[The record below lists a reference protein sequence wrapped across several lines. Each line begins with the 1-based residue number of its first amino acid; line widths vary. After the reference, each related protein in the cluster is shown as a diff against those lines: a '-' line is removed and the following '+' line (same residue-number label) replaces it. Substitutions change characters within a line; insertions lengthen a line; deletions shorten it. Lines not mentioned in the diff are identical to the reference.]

1 MSRRAII
8 VGIILS
14 GLSPAIARPQGV
26 EIDHKAVGCI
36 VVGKF
41 PKMNACFTP
50 AAQLARGR
58 VYFRP
63 EGTPSWYYVEMKT
76 DQPCYTGILPKPGKK
91 LVGKKI
97 EYYVEGQD
105 RTFNAARTAEYG
117 PVVVRSAQEC
127 KKEVPVA
134 PFVNNATV
142 AVFPSVPAGFA
153 AGGAIGT
160 AAAVAV
166 AGAGVAAGTAAI
178 VASGGNGNTTTT
190 TVPSGSVT
198 TTTVAAATTTSTS
211 TTTTTVVSANHPPL
225 AALKTNPDPPQGIG
239 PLKVIFDMCASTDPD
254 GDPLSFFFTF
264 GDGAQAS
271 GACSQSHTYP
281 ASTSLRGSGAGGPR
295 ALDTSYGF
303 QGCAVDPGSLSQ
315 CRTRTV
321 VVKASPPT
329 CGTTTAN
336 IDSPAPNACFNAPIG
351 GGPTIPVTVTA
362 MFATK
367 VHFAADKYDCFS
379 GFLIASDFVTADVA
393 NSGSDTY
400 STTFSLPDTTECFKI
415 RATATSCGK
424 GTVDATPVYPVKVA
438 CSDCTCPFSLS
449 EPDGVR
455 RTAAWSS
462 DLSVESGRLQ
472 LIVNG
477 ASASFPARG
486 RAYGVAS
493 LVEGENRVEAVLV
506 ESAGKAGLWRFDLM
520 NSQAVVPGS
529 LRVIAGEVV
538 SIASSSVTFRLR
550 GESGERIVF
559 MFQKQ

>member
-1 MSRRAII
+1 MTRRDLVVGAIL
-8 VGIILS
+8 V
-14 GLSPAIARPQGV
+14 GLSPALAQSQGV

-36 VVGKF
+36 VVGKY

-127 KKEVPVA
+127 KKDVPVA
-134 PFVNNATV
+134 PFANNATV
-142 AVFPSVPAGFA
+142 AVFPSMPAGFA

-160 AAAVAV
+160 ATVLGI
-166 AGAGVAAGTAAI
+166 AGAGIAAGTAIA
-178 VASGGNGNTTTT
+178 ATTGGSNSTTTT
-190 TVPSGSVT
+190 TPGSNAT
-198 TTTVAAATTTSTS
+198 TTTVAAATTTTTS
-211 TTTTTVVSANHPPL
+211 TTTTTVATSTNHPPL
-225 AALKTNPDPPQGIG
+225 AKLTTSPDPPEGNG
-239 PLKVIFDMCASTDPD
+239 PLKVNFDMCGSTDPD
-254 GDPLSFFFTF
+254 GDSLSFFFNF
-264 GDGAQAS
+264 GDGAQVNN
-271 GACSQSHTYP
+271 GGCSQSHTYP
-281 ASTSLRGSGAGGPR
+281 ASSSLRGAASGPR
-295 ALDTSYGF
+295 ALDTSYSF

-321 VVKASPPT
+321 VVTS
-329 CGTTTAN
+329 CGGTTIG
-336 IDSPAPNACFNAPIG
+336 IDAPADNTCVFS
-351 GGPTIPVTVTA
+351 TSIPVSATA
-362 MFATK
+362 TFASK
-367 VHFAADKYDCFS
+367 VHFAADKIDCGS
-379 GFLIASDFVTADVA
+379 GFVILADAATADVS
-393 NSGSDTY
+393 NSGSDT
-400 STTFSLPDTTECFKI
+400 FSATLNVPTSFACYRI
-415 RATATSCGK
+415 RATATNKCSGS
-424 GTVDATPVYPVKVA
+424 TVDATPIRVEV
-438 CSDCTCPFSLS
+438 TCPSCGCGGS
-449 EPDGVR
+449 TREVAR

-462 DLSVESGRLQ
+462 DLSVEGGRLQ
-472 LIVNG
+472 LVVNG
-477 ASASFPARG
+477 ASATFPGRG

-493 LVEGENRVEAVLV
+493 LVEGENRVEALLV
-506 ESAGKAGLWRFDLM
+506 EGAGKGGLWRFDLM

-529 LRVIAGEVV
+529 LRAIAGDVV

-559 MFQKQ
+559 TFQKQ